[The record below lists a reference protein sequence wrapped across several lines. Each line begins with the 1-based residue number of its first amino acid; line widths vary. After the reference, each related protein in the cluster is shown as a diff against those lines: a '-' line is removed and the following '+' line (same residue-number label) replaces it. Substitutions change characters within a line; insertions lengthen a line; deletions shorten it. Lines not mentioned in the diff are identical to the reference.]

1 MKKHRIPTGW
11 PRRDPC
17 RYRFPIPNAVWN
29 HQLKPIEFVILSY
42 LCYRHTCSKSVLTPA
57 LIAKGIHKS
66 VGTVKK
72 YLSALISA
80 GLVTKQYTLA
90 ADAFSANNKNF
101 FTLSVEIFLLK
112 LPSSAFMVYAYLL
125 LIEDQRTH
133 TCHPSCNTIAT
144 KTGVSK
150 NTALKSISVLEE
162 KGLIAI
168 EPSGYLDKRGM
179 KWKGNNLYTI
189 LPIRIAVYKFNQR
202 QLCQLELE
210 AKRQQLCEQQE
221 KYERQHP
228 RAALCATIEAAAA
241 PYQTQANEP
250 LCAIL

>member
-125 LIEDQRTH
+125 LIEDRRTH
-133 TCHPSCNTIAT
+133 TCHPSYNTIAD
-144 KTGVSK
+144 KTGMTR
-150 NTALKSISVLEE
+150 NTVIKSVGVLLD
-162 KGLIAI
+162 KHLIAV
-168 EPSGYLDKRGM
+168 ERTSYLDDRGL
-179 KWKGNNLYTI
+179 KWNGNNLYTI
-189 LPIRIAVYKFNQR
+189 LSTQCAVGAFYQQ
-202 QLCQLELE
+202 QLHQLELTAKFRCSRQRNCGPKDSAE
-210 AKRQQLCEQQE
+210 ARF
-221 KYERQHP
+221 
-228 RAALCATIEAAAA
+228 
-241 PYQTQANEP
+241 
-250 LCAIL
+250 